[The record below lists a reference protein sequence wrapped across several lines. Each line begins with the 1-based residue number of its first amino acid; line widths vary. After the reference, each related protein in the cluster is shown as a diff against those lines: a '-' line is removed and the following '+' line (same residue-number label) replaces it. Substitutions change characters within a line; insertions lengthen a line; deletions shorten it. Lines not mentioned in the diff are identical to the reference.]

1 MRRCRCT
8 TGHWT
13 NPPRILQGACMHA
26 LDRCALNPAKFLHK
40 KGTLA
45 DSFYYKIW
53 LGLQDSNLRM
63 TGPKPV
69 ALPLGE
75 GPTLYIY

>member
-1 MRRCRCT
+1 MLMIWLDLQDMNNAPPQASLPGIGRTWLETCRNQQT
-8 TGHWT
+8 KKIS
-13 NPPRILQGACMHA
+13 PSDL
-26 LDRCALNPAKFLHK
+26 FLV
-40 KGTLA
+40 
-45 DSFYYKIW
+45 W

-75 GPTLYIY
+75 GPTMSKF

>member
-1 MRRCRCT
+1 MRRRRFA
-8 TGHWT
+8 TGHWA
-13 NPPRILQGACMHA
+13 NPARILPRLRRAMKQNKT
-26 LDRCALNPAKFLHK
+26 LRVFFLIS
-40 KGTLA
+40 L
-45 DSFYYKIW
+45 W

-75 GPTLYIY
+75 GPICKPFYHKNKL